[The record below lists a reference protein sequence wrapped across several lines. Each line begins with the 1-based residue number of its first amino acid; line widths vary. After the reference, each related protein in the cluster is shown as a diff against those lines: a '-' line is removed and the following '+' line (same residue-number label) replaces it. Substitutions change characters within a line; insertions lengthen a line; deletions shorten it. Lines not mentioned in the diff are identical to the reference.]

1 MKSVR
6 PMTELD
12 MERCNW
18 RSEKLYLS
26 PEGSISFVKVITA
39 YSENC
44 SLQNADMHGHELF
57 LAMDENREWKLNFSQ
72 TDNVSKPC
80 SQDWMSVWL
89 YEWTYSWMFC
99 RSSVQVFR
107 RSVEQRFRRSSV
119 QLFRRSVVQTFSCS
133 DVQTDY
139 RSINRITDNS
149 NIQSYEW
156 KVVQMT
162 AHELLLAMD
171 DNLNQ
176 IINFF
181 ANGYVSLT
189 NAHQANSA
197 SKSNTWWD
205 QMSRI
210 FGVWYSGSEILGYI
224 ELKAIIFATSFQS
237 HILRPTRDGD
247 EPVCR

>member
-39 YSENC
+39 YPENC

-119 QLFRRSVVQTFSCS
+119 QLFRRSVVQTFRRIIG
-133 DVQTDY
+133 Q
-139 RSINRITDNS
+139 SI
-149 NIQSYEW
+149 
-156 KVVQMT
+156 
-162 AHELLLAMD
+162 ELL
-171 DNLNQ
+171 
-176 IINFF
+176 IIQTFNRM
-181 ANGYVSLT
+181 NE
-189 NAHQANSA
+189 
-197 SKSNTWWD
+197 KSFNWPLMNYFWLWMTIW
-205 QMSRI
+205 I
-210 FGVWYSGSEILGYI
+210 KL
-224 ELKAIIFATSFQS
+224 
-237 HILRPTRDGD
+237 
-247 EPVCR
+247 

>member
-39 YSENC
+39 YSEKC

-89 YEWTYSWMFC
+89 CELTYNWMFG
-99 RSSVQVFR
+99 RSSVQTFRRSIVQTFR
-107 RSVEQRFRRSSV
+107 RSVEQWFRRSNV
-119 QLFRRSVVQTFSCS
+119 QLFSRSTVQTFRRS
-133 DVQTDY
+133 DGWTVYQ
-139 RSINRITDNS
+139 S
-149 NIQSYEW
+149 NKW
-156 KVVQMT
+156 
-162 AHELLLAMD
+162 
-171 DNLNQ
+171 
-176 IINFF
+176 
-181 ANGYVSLT
+181 
-189 NAHQANSA
+189 
-197 SKSNTWWD
+197 
-205 QMSRI
+205 
-210 FGVWYSGSEILGYI
+210 
-224 ELKAIIFATSFQS
+224 
-237 HILRPTRDGD
+237 
-247 EPVCR
+247 

>member
-6 PMTELD
+6 PMTELHK
-12 MERCNW
+12 EHLNW
-18 RSEKLYLS
+18 RSEKLYSS
-26 PEGSISFVKVITA
+26 PKGSISFVKVITA

-89 YEWTYSWMFC
+89 CERTYNWMFG
-99 RSSVQVFR
+99 RSSVQTFR
-107 RSVEQRFRRSSV
+107 RSGV
-119 QLFRRSVVQTFSCS
+119 QLFKRSDVQLNNGS

-139 RSINRITDNS
+139 QFIKRIIDNS
-149 NIQSYEW
+149 TIKPYEW

-171 DNLNQ
+171 DNLN
-176 IINFF
+176 
-181 ANGYVSLT
+181 
-189 NAHQANSA
+189 
-197 SKSNTWWD
+197 
-205 QMSRI
+205 
-210 FGVWYSGSEILGYI
+210 
-224 ELKAIIFATSFQS
+224 
-237 HILRPTRDGD
+237 
-247 EPVCR
+247 

>member
-6 PMTELD
+6 PKTELD

-89 YEWTYSWMFC
+89 CERTYNWMFG
-99 RSSVQVFR
+99 RSSVH
-107 RSVEQRFRRSSV
+107 RFRRSGV
-119 QLFRRSVVQTFSCS
+119 QLNNGSDVQAFSCS
-133 DVQTDY
+133 DVQLFK
-139 RSINRITDNS
+139 RSDVQTFYQFIKRIIDNS
-149 NIQSYEW
+149 TIQSYEW

-197 SKSNTWWD
+197 SKSNTW
-205 QMSRI
+205 
-210 FGVWYSGSEILGYI
+210 
-224 ELKAIIFATSFQS
+224 
-237 HILRPTRDGD
+237 RD
-247 EPVCR
+247 

>member
-1 MKSVR
+1 MFQNRVR
-6 PMTELD
+6 KTE
-12 MERCNW
+12 C
-18 RSEKLYLS
+18 LS
-26 PEGSISFVKVITA
+26 DFVSGHTT
-39 YSENC
+39 EC
-44 SLQNADMHGHELF
+44 SAVH
-57 LAMDENREWKLNFSQ
+57 
-72 TDNVSKPC
+72 
-80 SQDWMSVWL
+80 
-89 YEWTYSWMFC
+89 
-99 RSSVQVFR
+99 
-107 RSVEQRFRRSSV
+107 RFRRSDV
-119 QLFRRSVVQTFSCS
+119 QAFSWTMVQTFKRSVVQTFNCSDVQLFKRS

-139 RSINRITDNS
+139 QFIKRIIDNS
-149 NIQSYEW
+149 TIQSYEW

-162 AHELLLAMD
+162 AHKLLLAMD

>member
-1 MKSVR
+1 
-6 PMTELD
+6 

-57 LAMDENREWKLNFSQ
+57 LAMDENREWKLNFSH

-89 YEWTYSWMFC
+89 CERTYNWMFG
-99 RSSVQVFR
+99 RSSVH
-107 RSVEQRFRRSSV
+107 RFRRSGV
-119 QLFRRSVVQTFSCS
+119 QLNNGSDVQAFSCS
-133 DVQTDY
+133 DVQLFK
-139 RSINRITDNS
+139 RSDVQTFYQFIKRIIDNS
-149 NIQSYEW
+149 TIQSYEW

-197 SKSNTWWD
+197 SKSNTW
-205 QMSRI
+205 
-210 FGVWYSGSEILGYI
+210 
-224 ELKAIIFATSFQS
+224 
-237 HILRPTRDGD
+237 RD
-247 EPVCR
+247 